1 MILSEIYHYCNEH
14 DIEISMVKKGTA
26 YHTMTLSRELE
37 NRIQS
42 VAWKDLM
49 YFTCP
54 MPMDKYVKTWTG
66 TQSKLIF
73 PYTRYSS
80 IEEVRAEKNF
90 PPIEAFF
97 NQLKQVRSF
106 YLQKNCALSVSLN
119 TFCALSLSHERERAQ
134 KV

>member
-97 NQLKQVRSF
+97 NELKQVRF
-106 YLQKNCALSVSLN
+106 LSVYRKTVRS
-119 TFCALSLSHERERAQ
+119 LSLSTLFARSLL
-134 KV
+134 

>member
-80 IEEVRAEKNF
+80 IEEVRAEQNF

-97 NQLKQVRSF
+97 NELKQVRSPSF
-106 YLQKNCALSVSLN
+106 YRKTVRS
-119 TFCALSLSHERERAQ
+119 LSLSTLFARSLS
-134 KV
+134 

>member
-26 YHTMTLSRELE
+26 YHTMTLSPELE
-37 NRIQS
+37 NRVQS

-66 TQSKLIF
+66 TNSKLIF

-80 IEEVRAEKNF
+80 IEDVRADRTF

-97 NQLKQVRSF
+97 NDLKQVR
-106 YLQKNCALSVSLN
+106 ALSVSLN
-119 TFCALSLSHERERAQ
+119 FLCALSLS
-134 KV
+134 